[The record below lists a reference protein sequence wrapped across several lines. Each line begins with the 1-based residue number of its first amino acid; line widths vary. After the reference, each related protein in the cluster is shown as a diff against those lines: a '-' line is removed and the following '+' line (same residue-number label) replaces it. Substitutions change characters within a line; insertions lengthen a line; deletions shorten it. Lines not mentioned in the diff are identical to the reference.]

1 MCTLKNTQLY
11 VMSRGFRKGGTPSS
25 VGSSSAGP
33 YNLRSHPEL
42 MAKIE
47 RISVEPIV
55 EVTPPPS
62 IQPKPS
68 QPPCEEAS
76 TLPQSSICE
85 TNEKTHPPKK
95 KKPRPSLLI
104 DSDSSESLS
113 IASESHSLEDDDA
126 FLNPKERKRQE
137 KEEVDRLVKK
147 NKKKIYK
154 LVSCCLVPLAAIGLL
169 KRILEGLFV

>member
-1 MCTLKNTQLY
+1 
-11 VMSRGFRKGGTPSS
+11 MSRGFRKGGTPSS
-25 VGSSSAGP
+25 VASSSAPLAGP

-47 RISVEPIV
+47 RIAIEPIV

-62 IQPKPS
+62 IQPK
-68 QPPCEEAS
+68 QARPPYEEAL

-85 TNEKTHPPKK
+85 TLEKTQMKK

-113 IASESHSLEDDDA
+113 IVSDEPHSLDDDNA

>member
-1 MCTLKNTQLY
+1 
-11 VMSRGFRKGGTPSS
+11 MSRGFRKGGTPSS
-25 VGSSSAGP
+25 VASSSAPLAGP

-47 RISVEPIV
+47 RIAIEPIV

-62 IQPKPS
+62 IQPK
-68 QPPCEEAS
+68 QARPPYEEAL

-85 TNEKTHPPKK
+85 TLEKTQMKK

-104 DSDSSESLS
+104 DEDSSSESLS
-113 IASESHSLEDDDA
+113 IVSDEPHSLDDDNA

>member
-1 MCTLKNTQLY
+1 
-11 VMSRGFRKGGTPSS
+11 
-25 VGSSSAGP
+25 
-33 YNLRSHPEL
+33 

-47 RISVEPIV
+47 RISIEPIV

-62 IQPKPS
+62 IQPP
-68 QPPCEEAS
+68 QPPCEEAL

-85 TNEKTHPPKK
+85 KNLPKK

-113 IASESHSLEDDDA
+113 IASEPHSLDDNNA

>member
-1 MCTLKNTQLY
+1 
-11 VMSRGFRKGGTPSS
+11 MSRGFRKGGTPSS
-25 VGSSSAGP
+25 VASSSAPLAGP

-47 RISVEPIV
+47 RIAIEPIV

-62 IQPKPS
+62 IQPK
-68 QPPCEEAS
+68 QARPPCEEAL

-85 TNEKTHPPKK
+85 TLEKTQMKK

-113 IASESHSLEDDDA
+113 IVSDEPHSLDDDNA

>member
-1 MCTLKNTQLY
+1 
-11 VMSRGFRKGGTPSS
+11 MSRGFRKGGTPSS
-25 VGSSSAGP
+25 VASSSAPLAGP

-47 RISVEPIV
+47 RIAIEPIV

-62 IQPKPS
+62 IQPKQA
-68 QPPCEEAS
+68 QPPCEEAL

-85 TNEKTHPPKK
+85 KNLPKK

-113 IASESHSLEDDDA
+113 IVSDEPHSLDDDNA